1 MRLAVLFKFAKVL
14 MISRLRS
21 TRRSIV
27 SRSITSRPILIGLIG
42 IVLFVAALLFGYLTT
57 VFLSSGGAP
66 LTGPVAHQLVVTI
79 FGGVPLVL
87 VGFYFTMGL
96 LWEVNASTE
105 AESTDAINWLPIT
118 PGEYVAASSLS
129 TGYTYSPLLM
139 VAFGYALPIGILTG
153 NLAGFLVLV
162 PIALLSTS
170 VGSVSV
176 EILRSALASAS
187 TAFNKL
193 GGRITVIMRILGI
206 ILILLVT
213 QLLFSGVFLI
223 QIISSLVGTAAAASF
238 VPVFWPT
245 LAITKLLQSDFLGS
259 AGFLGLSIAL
269 FLLLSYIALSL
280 RAKYWAVTPG
290 AIHFAG
296 AGSVSGPSRLG
307 YLGLSSPSIAMLKRE
322 IRSATRRKEVVR
334 LMAIPI
340 IMPIMISFP
349 AIFSP
354 APSSTSGPAQ
364 IDPIFLVIPFLF
376 GIGLGS
382 LFLGM
387 TSIGQEGR
395 RLWNL
400 SALPVSASMLVKSK
414 LMFRSLVSSIGLGL
428 GAVVSALLLHASIFV
443 ILGFLGLGFV
453 VILAEASLGI
463 AVGSRFPDFSD
474 GPRPRFVTVVGSI
487 IGAVLGMVEM
497 AIMALP
503 LILSFVLRTFLSILM
518 PIQFVLALSGAVA
531 GLLAWIAYSMSI
543 KPVDSILS
551 ELPNYFGTRGPMN
564 RIRR

>member
-27 SRSITSRPILIGLIG
+27 SRSITSRPILIALIG

-66 LTGPVAHQLVVTI
+66 LTGSVAHQLVVTI
-79 FGGVPLVL
+79 FGGVPLFL

-118 PGEYVAASSLS
+118 PGEYVAASALS

-213 QLLFSGVFLI
+213 QLLFSGVFLV
-223 QIISSLVGTAAAASF
+223 QILSSLVGTAAAASF

-269 FLLLSYIALSL
+269 FLFLSYIALSL

-395 RLWNL
+395 RLWNI
-400 SALPVSASMLVKSK
+400 SALPVSANMLVKSK
-414 LMFRSLVSSIGLGL
+414 LLFTFLVSSIGLGL

-463 AVGSRFPDFSD
+463 AIGSRFPDFSD

-487 IGAVLGMVEM
+487 IGAILGIVEM

-503 LILSFVLRTFLSILM
+503 LILSFILRTFLSILL
-518 PIQFVLALSGAVA
+518 PLQFVLALSGAVA

-551 ELPNYFGTRGPMN
+551 ELPN
-564 RIRR
+564 

>member
-1 MRLAVLFKFAKVL
+1 MRLPVLFKFAKVL

-42 IVLFVAALLFGYLTT
+42 IVLFVAALFFGYLTT
-57 VFLSSGGAP
+57 VFLGSGGAP

-79 FGGVPLVL
+79 FGGIPLVL

-118 PGEYVAASSLS
+118 PGEYVAASALS

-139 VAFGYALPIGILTG
+139 VAFGYALPIGVLTG
-153 NLAGFLVLV
+153 NLVGFLVLV

-307 YLGLSSPSIAMLKRE
+307 YFGLSSPSIAMLRRE

-395 RLWNL
+395 RLWNI

-414 LMFRSLVSSIGLGL
+414 LLFTSLVSSIGLGL

-443 ILGFLGLGFV
+443 ILGFLGLGLV

-463 AVGSRFPDFSD
+463 AIGSRFPDFSD

-487 IGAVLGMVEM
+487 IGAVLGIVEM

-503 LILSFVLRTFLSILM
+503 IILSFILRTFLSILM
-518 PIQFVLALSGAVA
+518 PIQFVLALSGAIA

-551 ELPNYFGTRGPMN
+551 ELPN
-564 RIRR
+564 

>member
-66 LTGPVAHQLVVTI
+66 LTGSVAHQLVVTI
-79 FGGVPLVL
+79 FGGVPLFL

-118 PGEYVAASSLS
+118 PGEYVAASALS

-153 NLAGFLVLV
+153 NLTGFLVLV

-296 AGSVSGPSRLG
+296 AGSVSGPSWLG
-307 YLGLSSPSIAMLKRE
+307 YLGLSSPAIAMLKRE

-364 IDPIFLVIPFLF
+364 IDPIFLIIPFLF

-395 RLWNL
+395 RLWNI
-400 SALPVSASMLVKSK
+400 SALPVSANMLVKSK
-414 LMFRSLVSSIGLGL
+414 LLFTFLVSSIGLGL

-463 AVGSRFPDFSD
+463 AIGSRFPDFSD

-487 IGAVLGMVEM
+487 IGAVLGIIEM
-497 AIMALP
+497 ATMALP
-503 LILSFVLRTFLSILM
+503 LILSFILRTFLSILL
-518 PIQFVLALSGAVA
+518 PLQFVLALSGAVA

-551 ELPNYFGTRGPMN
+551 ELPN
-564 RIRR
+564 

>member
-27 SRSITSRPILIGLIG
+27 SKSITSRPILIALIG
-42 IVLFVAALLFGYLTT
+42 IVLFVAGLFFGYLTT
-57 VFLSSGGAP
+57 AFLSTGGAP
-66 LTGPVAHQLVVTI
+66 LNGPVAHQLVVTI
-79 FGGVPLVL
+79 FGGVPLFL

-118 PGEYVAASSLS
+118 PGEYVAASALS
-129 TGYTYSPLLM
+129 TSYTYSPLLM
-139 VAFGYALPIGILTG
+139 VAFGYSLPIGVLTG

-187 TAFNKL
+187 TAFNRL
-193 GGRITVIMRILGI
+193 GGRITVIMRIVGI

-213 QLLFSGVFLI
+213 QLLFSGVFLV

-245 LAITKLLQSDFLGS
+245 LAITKVLQSDFLGS
-259 AGFLGLSIAL
+259 AGYLGLSIGL
-269 FLLLSYIALSL
+269 FLLLSYFALLL
-280 RAKYWAVTPG
+280 RSRYWAVTPA
-290 AIHFAG
+290 AIYFAG

-307 YLGLSSPSIAMLKRE
+307 YLGLSSSSIAMLRRE

-354 APSSTSGPAQ
+354 APSSSGPAR

-395 RLWNL
+395 RLWNI
-400 SALPVSASMLVKSK
+400 STLPVSAKMLVKSK
-414 LMFRSLVSSIGLGL
+414 LMFTSLVSSIGLGL
-428 GAVVSALLLHASIFV
+428 GAVVSALLLHASMFV
-443 ILGFLGLGFV
+443 VLGFLGLGLI

-474 GPRPRFVTVVGSI
+474 GPRPRFVTVIGSL
-487 IGAVLGMVEM
+487 IGAVLGIVEM

-503 LILSFVLRTFLSILM
+503 LILSFILRTFFAILI
-518 PIQFVLALSGAVA
+518 PLQFVLVLSGAVG
-531 GLLAWIAYSMSI
+531 GLLAWIAYVLSVN
-543 KPVDSILS
+543 PVDSILS
-551 ELPNYFGTRGPMN
+551 ELPN
-564 RIRR
+564 

>member
-1 MRLAVLFKFAKVL
+1 MRLPVLLKFAKVL

-42 IVLFVAALLFGYLTT
+42 IALFVAALFFGYLTT

-79 FGGVPLVL
+79 FGGVPLFL

-118 PGEYVAASSLS
+118 PGEYVAASALS

-139 VAFGYALPIGILTG
+139 VAFGYALPIGVLTG
-153 NLAGFLVLV
+153 NLVEFLVLV

-176 EILRSALASAS
+176 EILRSALASSS

-280 RAKYWAVTPG
+280 RAIYWAVTPG

-296 AGSVSGPSRLG
+296 AGFVSGPSRLG
-307 YLGLSSPSIAMLKRE
+307 YLGLSSPSIAMLRRE

-364 IDPIFLVIPFLF
+364 IDPTILVIPFLG

-395 RLWNL
+395 RLWNI

-414 LMFRSLVSSIGLGL
+414 LLFTSVVSSIGLGL

-443 ILGFLGLGFV
+443 ILGFLGLGLV

-463 AVGSRFPDFSD
+463 AIGSRFPDFSD

-487 IGAVLGMVEM
+487 IGAVLGIVEM

-503 LILSFVLRTFLSILM
+503 IILSFILRTFLSILM
-518 PIQFVLALSGAVA
+518 PLQFVLALSGAVA

-551 ELPNYFGTRGPMN
+551 ELPN
-564 RIRR
+564 

>member
-1 MRLAVLFKFAKVL
+1 MRLPVLFKFAKVL

-27 SRSITSRPILIGLIG
+27 SRSITSRPILIGFIG
-42 IVLFVAALLFGYLTT
+42 IVLFVAALFFGYLTT

-66 LTGPVAHQLVVTI
+66 LNGPVAHQLVVTI
-79 FGGVPLVL
+79 FGGIPLFL

-118 PGEYVAASSLS
+118 PGEYVAASALS

-223 QIISSLVGTAAAASF
+223 QIISSLVGSAAAASF

-269 FLLLSYIALSL
+269 FLSLSYVALSL

-296 AGSVSGPSRLG
+296 AGSVSGPSWLG

-395 RLWNL
+395 R
-400 SALPVSASMLVKSK
+400 
-414 LMFRSLVSSIGLGL
+414 
-428 GAVVSALLLHASIFV
+428 VVSALLLHASIFV
-443 ILGFLGLGFV
+443 ILGFLGLGLV

-463 AVGSRFPDFSD
+463 AIGSRFPDFSD

-487 IGAVLGMVEM
+487 IGAVLGIIEM
-497 AIMALP
+497 ATMALP
-503 LILSFVLRTFLSILM
+503 LILSFILRTFLSILM
-518 PIQFVLALSGAVA
+518 PLQFVLALSGAVA

-551 ELPNYFGTRGPMN
+551 ELPN
-564 RIRR
+564 

>member
-66 LTGPVAHQLVVTI
+66 LTGSVAHQLVVTI
-79 FGGVPLVL
+79 FGGVPLFL

-118 PGEYVAASSLS
+118 PGEYVAASALS

-153 NLAGFLVLV
+153 NLTGFLVLV

-307 YLGLSSPSIAMLKRE
+307 YLGLSSPSIAMLRRE

-364 IDPIFLVIPFLF
+364 IDPIFLIIPFLF

-395 RLWNL
+395 RLWNI
-400 SALPVSASMLVKSK
+400 SALPVSANMLVKSK
-414 LMFRSLVSSIGLGL
+414 LLFTFLVSSIGLGL

-463 AVGSRFPDFSD
+463 AIGSRFPDFSD
-474 GPRPRFVTVVGSI
+474 GPRPRFVTEVGSI
-487 IGAVLGMVEM
+487 IGAVLGIIEM
-497 AIMALP
+497 ATMALP
-503 LILSFVLRTFLSILM
+503 LILSFILRTFLSILL
-518 PIQFVLALSGAVA
+518 PLQFVLALSGAVA

-551 ELPNYFGTRGPMN
+551 ELPN
-564 RIRR
+564 

>member
-1 MRLAVLFKFAKVL
+1 MRPSVLLKFAKVL

-27 SRSITSRPILIGLIG
+27 SKSITSRPILIGLIG
-42 IVLFVAALLFGYLTT
+42 IILFFAGLVFGYETT
-57 VFLSSGGAP
+57 VFLSSGGAL
-66 LTGPVAHQLVVTI
+66 LTGPVAHELVVKI
-79 FGGVPLVL
+79 FGGVPLFL

-118 PGEYVAASSLS
+118 PGEYVAASALS
-129 TGYTYSPLLM
+129 TSYTYSPLLM
-139 VAFGYALPIGILTG
+139 VAFGYALPIGVLTG
-153 NLAGFLVLV
+153 NLTGFLLLV

-170 VGSVSV
+170 LGSVSV

-193 GGRITVIMRILGI
+193 GGRTTVMMRIVGI

-245 LAITKLLQSDFLGS
+245 LTITKVLQSDIVGA
-259 AGFLGLSIAL
+259 AGFLGLSVAFL
-269 FLLLSYIALSL
+269 LLLSYAALYL
-280 RAKYWAVTPG
+280 RARYWAVTP
-290 AIHFAG
+290 ASIHFTG
-296 AGSVSGPSRLG
+296 AGTVSGPSWLG
-307 YLGLSSPSIAMLKRE
+307 HFGLSSSSVAMLKRE

-354 APSSTSGPAQ
+354 APSSASGPAQ
-364 IDPIFLVIPFLF
+364 IDPVFLVIPFLF

-395 RLWNL
+395 RLWNI
-400 SALPVSASMLVKSK
+400 STLPVSARMLAKSK
-414 LMFRSLVSSIGLGL
+414 LLFTSLISSIGLGL
-428 GAVVSALLLHASIFV
+428 GAIVSALLLHASIFV
-443 ILGFLGLGFV
+443 ILGFIGLGLV

-463 AVGSRFPDFSD
+463 AIGSRFPDFSD

-487 IGAVLGMVEM
+487 IGAVLGIVEM

-503 LILSFVLRTFLSILM
+503 LILSFVLRTFLSITM
-518 PIQFVLALSGAVA
+518 PIQLVAGLSGAVG
-531 GLLAWIAYSMSI
+531 GLLAWTTYLLSI
-543 KPVDSILS
+543 KPIHAILS
-551 ELPNYFGTRGPMN
+551 ELPN
-564 RIRR
+564 

>member
-66 LTGPVAHQLVVTI
+66 LTGSVAHQLVVTI
-79 FGGVPLVL
+79 FGGVPLFL

-118 PGEYVAASSLS
+118 PGEYVAASALS

-153 NLAGFLVLV
+153 NFAGFLFLV

-193 GGRITVIMRILGI
+193 GGRITVIMRIVGI

-296 AGSVSGPSRLG
+296 AGSVSGPSWLG

-340 IMPIMISFP
+340 IISFP

-364 IDPIFLVIPFLF
+364 IDPIFLIIPFLF

-395 RLWNL
+395 RLWNI
-400 SALPVSASMLVKSK
+400 SALPVSANMLVKSK
-414 LMFRSLVSSIGLGL
+414 LLFTFLVSSIGLGL

-463 AVGSRFPDFSD
+463 AIGSRFPDFSD

-487 IGAVLGMVEM
+487 IGAVLGIIEM
-497 AIMALP
+497 ATMALP
-503 LILSFVLRTFLSILM
+503 LILSFILRTFLSILL
-518 PIQFVLALSGAVA
+518 PLQFVLALSGAVA
-531 GLLAWIAYSMSI
+531 GLLAWIAYSTSI

-551 ELPNYFGTRGPMN
+551 ELPN
-564 RIRR
+564 

>member
-1 MRLAVLFKFAKVL
+1 MRLPVLFKFAKVL

-27 SRSITSRPILIGLIG
+27 SKSITSRPILIGLIG
-42 IVLFVAALLFGYLTT
+42 IVLFFAGLFFGYETT
-57 VFLSSGGAP
+57 VLLSSGGAP

-79 FGGVPLVL
+79 FGGVPLFL

-118 PGEYVAASSLS
+118 PGEYVAASALS
-129 TGYTYSPLLM
+129 TSYTYSPLLM
-139 VAFGYALPIGILTG
+139 VAFGYSLPIGLLTG
-153 NLAGFLVLV
+153 NLAGFLLLV

-187 TAFNKL
+187 TAFNRL
-193 GGRITVIMRILGI
+193 GGRITVIMRIIGI

-245 LAITKLLQSDFLGS
+245 LAITKVLQSDFVGG
-259 AGFLGLSIAL
+259 AGFLGLSVAL
-269 FLLLSYIALSL
+269 FLLLSYAALFL
-280 RAKYWAVTPG
+280 RAKYWAVTP
-290 AIHFAG
+290 AALHFAG

-307 YLGLSSPSIAMLKRE
+307 YLGLSSSSIAMLRRE

-395 RLWNL
+395 RLWNI
-400 SALPVSASMLVKSK
+400 STLPVSAKMLVKSK
-414 LMFRSLVSSIGLGL
+414 LLFTSLVSSIGLGL
-428 GAVVSALLLHASIFV
+428 GAVVSALLLHASMFV
-443 ILGFLGLGFV
+443 VLGFLGLGLI

-474 GPRPRFVTVVGSI
+474 GPRPRFVTVIGSL
-487 IGAVLGMVEM
+487 IGAVLGIVEM
-497 AIMALP
+497 AIMAFP
-503 LILSFVLRTFLSILM
+503 LIFSFILRTFFAILI
-518 PIQFVLALSGAVA
+518 PLQFVLVFSGSVG
-531 GLLAWIAYSMSI
+531 GLLAWIAYVLSV
-543 KPVDSILS
+543 KPVDSILA
-551 ELPNYFGTRGPMN
+551 ELPN
-564 RIRR
+564 

>member
-27 SRSITSRPILIGLIG
+27 SKSITSRPILIALIG
-42 IVLFVAALLFGYLTT
+42 IVLFVAGLFFGYETT
-57 VFLSSGGAP
+57 VFLRSGGAP

-79 FGGVPLVL
+79 FGGVPLFL

-118 PGEYVAASSLS
+118 PGEYVAASALS
-129 TGYTYSPLLM
+129 TSYTYSPLLM
-139 VAFGYALPIGILTG
+139 VAFGYSLPIGVLTG
-153 NLAGFLVLV
+153 NLAGFFVLV

-187 TAFNKL
+187 TAFNRL
-193 GGRITVIMRILGI
+193 GGRITVIMRIVGI

-245 LAITKLLQSDFLGS
+245 LAITKVLQSDFLG
-259 AGFLGLSIAL
+259 AAWFLSLSVVL
-269 FLLLSYIALSL
+269 FLLLSYAALSL
-280 RAKYWAVTPG
+280 RAKYWAVTPA

-307 YLGLSSPSIAMLKRE
+307 YLGLSSSSIAMLRRE

-354 APSSTSGPAQ
+354 APSSSGPAQ

-395 RLWNL
+395 RLWNI
-400 SALPVSASMLVKSK
+400 STLPVSARMLVKSK
-414 LMFRSLVSSIGLGL
+414 LLFTSLVSSIGLGL
-428 GAVVSALLLHASIFV
+428 GAVVSALLLRASVFV
-443 ILGFLGLGFV
+443 VLGFLGLGLI

-474 GPRPRFVTVVGSI
+474 GPRPRFVTVIGSI
-487 IGAVLGMVEM
+487 IGAVLG
-497 AIMALP
+497 
-503 LILSFVLRTFLSILM
+503 
-518 PIQFVLALSGAVA
+518 
-531 GLLAWIAYSMSI
+531 
-543 KPVDSILS
+543 
-551 ELPNYFGTRGPMN
+551 
-564 RIRR
+564 

>member
-66 LTGPVAHQLVVTI
+66 LTGSVAHQLVVTI
-79 FGGVPLVL
+79 FGGVPLFL

-118 PGEYVAASSLS
+118 PGEYVAASALS

-153 NLAGFLVLV
+153 NLVGFLVLV

-259 AGFLGLSIAL
+259 AGFLGLSVAL

-395 RLWNL
+395 RLWNI
-400 SALPVSASMLVKSK
+400 SALPVSANMLVKSK
-414 LMFRSLVSSIGLGL
+414 LLFTSLVSSIGLGL

-443 ILGFLGLGFV
+443 ILGFLCLGFV

-463 AVGSRFPDFSD
+463 AIGSRFPDFSD

-503 LILSFVLRTFLSILM
+503 LILSFILRTILSITL
-518 PIQFVLALSGAVA
+518 PLQFVLALSGAVA
-531 GLLAWIAYSMSI
+531 GLLAWIAYSTAI
-543 KPVDSILS
+543 KPVESILS
-551 ELPNYFGTRGPMN
+551 ELPN
-564 RIRR
+564 

>member
-1 MRLAVLFKFAKVL
+1 MILAVLFKFAKVI

-153 NLAGFLVLV
+153 NLVGFLLLI

-206 ILILLVT
+206 IVILLVT

-245 LAITKLLQSDFLGS
+245 LAMTKLLQSDFLGS

-290 AIHFAG
+290 AIHFGG

-307 YLGLSSPSIAMLKRE
+307 YLGL
-322 IRSATRRKEVVR
+322 
-334 LMAIPI
+334 
-340 IMPIMISFP
+340 
-349 AIFSP
+349 
-354 APSSTSGPAQ
+354 TS
-364 IDPIFLVIPFLF
+364 L
-376 GIGLGS
+376 
-382 LFLGM
+382 
-387 TSIGQEGR
+387 GQEGR
-395 RLWNL
+395 RLWNI
-400 SALPVSASMLVKSK
+400 STLPVSARMLVKSK
-414 LMFRSLVSSIGLGL
+414 LLFTSIVSSIGLCL
-428 GAVVSALLLHASIFV
+428 GAAVSALLLHASIFV
-443 ILGFLGLGFV
+443 VLGFLGLGV
-453 VILAEASLGI
+453 IVILAEASLGI

-487 IGAVLGMVEM
+487 IGAVLGIVEM
-497 AIMALP
+497 AIMSLP
-503 LILSFVLRTFLSILM
+503 LVLSFILRTFLAI
-518 PIQFVLALSGAVA
+518 
-531 GLLAWIAYSMSI
+531 
-543 KPVDSILS
+543 
-551 ELPNYFGTRGPMN
+551 
-564 RIRR
+564 

>member
-1 MRLAVLFKFAKVL
+1 MRLPVLFKFAKVL

-42 IVLFVAALLFGYLTT
+42 IVLFVAALFFGYLTT
-57 VFLSSGGAP
+57 VFLSSGGA
-66 LTGPVAHQLVVTI
+66 LLNGPVAHQLVVTI
-79 FGGVPLVL
+79 FGGIPLFL

-118 PGEYVAASSLS
+118 PGEYVAASALS

-223 QIISSLVGTAAAASF
+223 QIISSLVGSAAAASF

-269 FLLLSYIALSL
+269 FLSLSYVALSL

-296 AGSVSGPSRLG
+296 AGSVSGPSWLG

-395 RLWNL
+395 RLWNI

-414 LMFRSLVSSIGLGL
+414 LLFTSLVSSIGLGL

-443 ILGFLGLGFV
+443 ILGFLGLGLV
-453 VILAEASLGI
+453 VILAEAGLGI
-463 AVGSRFPDFSD
+463 AIGSRFPDFSD
-474 GPRPRFVTVVGSI
+474 GPRPRFVTVLGSI
-487 IGAVLGMVEM
+487 IGAVLGIVEM

-503 LILSFVLRTFLSILM
+503 IILSFILRTFLSILM
-518 PIQFVLALSGAVA
+518 PLQFVLALSGVVA
-531 GLLAWIAYSMSI
+531 RLLAWIAYSMSI

-551 ELPNYFGTRGPMN
+551 ELPN
-564 RIRR
+564 

>member
-1 MRLAVLFKFAKVL
+1 MRLPVLFKFAKVL

-42 IVLFVAALLFGYLTT
+42 IALFIAALLFGYLTT

-79 FGGVPLVL
+79 FGGIPLFL

-118 PGEYVAASSLS
+118 PGEYVAASALS

-245 LAITKLLQSDFLGS
+245 LAITKMLQSDFLGS

-296 AGSVSGPSRLG
+296 AGSVSGPSWLG
-307 YLGLSSPSIAMLKRE
+307 YFGLSYPSIAMLKRE

-364 IDPIFLVIPFLF
+364 IDPIFLVVPFLF

-395 RLWNL
+395 RLWNI

-414 LMFRSLVSSIGLGL
+414 LLFTSLVSNIGLGL

-443 ILGFLGLGFV
+443 ILGFLGLGLV

-463 AVGSRFPDFSD
+463 AIGSRFPDFSD

-487 IGAVLGMVEM
+487 IGAVLGIIEM
-497 AIMALP
+497 AIMTLP
-503 LILSFVLRTFLSILM
+503 IILSFVLRTFLSILM

-551 ELPNYFGTRGPMN
+551 ELPN
-564 RIRR
+564 

>member
-1 MRLAVLFKFAKVL
+1 MRLPVLFKFAKVL

-27 SRSITSRPILIGLIG
+27 SRSITSRPILISLIG
-42 IVLFVAALLFGYLTT
+42 IALFVAALLFGYLTT

-79 FGGVPLVL
+79 FGGIPLFL

-118 PGEYVAASSLS
+118 PGEYVAASALS

-245 LAITKLLQSDFLGS
+245 LAITKMLQSDFLGS

-296 AGSVSGPSRLG
+296 AGSVSGPSWLG
-307 YLGLSSPSIAMLKRE
+307 YFGLSYPSIAMLKRE

-364 IDPIFLVIPFLF
+364 IDPIFLVVPFLF

-414 LMFRSLVSSIGLGL
+414 LLFTSLVSSIGLGL

-443 ILGFLGLGFV
+443 ILGFLGLGLV

-463 AVGSRFPDFSD
+463 AIGSRFPDFSD

-487 IGAVLGMVEM
+487 IGAVLGIVEM

-503 LILSFVLRTFLSILM
+503 LILSLILRTFLSILL
-518 PIQFVLALSGAVA
+518 PLQFVLALSGAVA

-543 KPVDSILS
+543 KPVESILS
-551 ELPNYFGTRGPMN
+551 ELPN
-564 RIRR
+564 

>member
-1 MRLAVLFKFAKVL
+1 MRLPVLFKFAKVL

-79 FGGVPLVL
+79 FGAVPLFL

-153 NLAGFLVLV
+153 NLVGFLLLI

-206 ILILLVT
+206 IVILLVT

-245 LAITKLLQSDFLGS
+245 LAMTKLLQSDFLGS

-290 AIHFAG
+290 AIHFGG

-307 YLGLSSPSIAMLKRE
+307 YLGLSSPSIAMLRRE

-387 TSIGQEGR
+387 TSLGQEGR
-395 RLWNL
+395 RLWNI
-400 SALPVSASMLVKSK
+400 STLPVSARMLVKSK
-414 LMFRSLVSSIGLGL
+414 LLFTSIVSSIGLCL
-428 GAVVSALLLHASIFV
+428 GAAVSALLLHASIFV
-443 ILGFLGLGFV
+443 VLGFLGLGV
-453 VILAEASLGI
+453 IVILAEASLGI

-487 IGAVLGMVEM
+487 IGAVLGIVEM
-497 AIMALP
+497 AIMSLP
-503 LILSFVLRTFLSILM
+503 LVLSFILRTFLAILV
-518 PIQFVLALSGAVA
+518 PLQFALALSGAVG
-531 GLLAWIAYSMSI
+531 GLLAWIAYDLSI
-543 KPVDSILS
+543 KPIESILS
-551 ELPNYFGTRGPMN
+551 ELPN
-564 RIRR
+564 

>member
-1 MRLAVLFKFAKVL
+1 MRLPVLFKFAKVL

-42 IVLFVAALLFGYLTT
+42 IALFIAALLFGYLTT

-79 FGGVPLVL
+79 FGGIPLFL

-96 LWEVNASTE
+96 LWEVNTSTE

-118 PGEYVAASSLS
+118 PGEYVAASALS

-245 LAITKLLQSDFLGS
+245 LAITKMLQSDFLGS

-296 AGSVSGPSRLG
+296 AGSVSGPSWLG
-307 YLGLSSPSIAMLKRE
+307 YFGLSYPSIAMLKRE

-364 IDPIFLVIPFLF
+364 IDPIFLVVPFLF

-395 RLWNL
+395 RLWNI

-414 LMFRSLVSSIGLGL
+414 LLFTSLVSSIGLGL

-443 ILGFLGLGFV
+443 ILGFLGLGLV

-463 AVGSRFPDFSD
+463 AIGSRFPDFSD

-487 IGAVLGMVEM
+487 IGAVLGIIEM
-497 AIMALP
+497 AIMTLP
-503 LILSFVLRTFLSILM
+503 IILSFVLRTFLSILM

-551 ELPNYFGTRGPMN
+551 ELPN
-564 RIRR
+564 

>member
-1 MRLAVLFKFAKVL
+1 MRLPVLFKFAKVL

-27 SRSITSRPILIGLIG
+27 SRSITSRPILIGFIG
-42 IVLFVAALLFGYLTT
+42 IVLFVAALFFGYLTT

-66 LTGPVAHQLVVTI
+66 LNGPVAHQLVVTI
-79 FGGVPLVL
+79 FGGIPLFL

-118 PGEYVAASSLS
+118 PGEYVAASALS

-223 QIISSLVGTAAAASF
+223 QIISSLVGSAAAASF

-269 FLLLSYIALSL
+269 FLSLSYVALSL

-296 AGSVSGPSRLG
+296 AGSVSGPSWLG

-322 IRSATRRKEVVR
+322 VRSATRRKEVVR

-395 RLWNL
+395 RLWNI

-414 LMFRSLVSSIGLGL
+414 LLFTSLVSSIGLGL

-443 ILGFLGLGFV
+443 ILGFLGLGLV
-453 VILAEASLGI
+453 VILAEAGLGI
-463 AVGSRFPDFSD
+463 AIGSRFPDFSD
-474 GPRPRFVTVVGSI
+474 GPRPRFVTVLGSI
-487 IGAVLGMVEM
+487 IGAVLGIVEM

-503 LILSFVLRTFLSILM
+503 IILSFILRTFLSILM
-518 PIQFVLALSGAVA
+518 PLQFVLALSGVVA

-551 ELPNYFGTRGPMN
+551 ELPN
-564 RIRR
+564 

>member
-1 MRLAVLFKFAKVL
+1 M
-14 MISRLRS
+14 
-21 TRRSIV
+21 
-27 SRSITSRPILIGLIG
+27 
-42 IVLFVAALLFGYLTT
+42 
-57 VFLSSGGAP
+57 
-66 LTGPVAHQLVVTI
+66 TGPAAHQLVVTI
-79 FGGVPLVL
+79 FGGVPLFL

-118 PGEYVAASSLS
+118 PGEYVAASALS
-129 TGYTYSPLLM
+129 TSYTYSPLLM
-139 VAFGYALPIGILTG
+139 VAFGYSLPIGLLTG
-153 NLAGFLVLV
+153 NLAGFLLLV

-187 TAFNKL
+187 TAFNRL
-193 GGRITVIMRILGI
+193 GGRITVIMRIIGI

-245 LAITKLLQSDFLGS
+245 LAITKVLQSDFVGG
-259 AGFLGLSIAL
+259 AGFLGLSVAL
-269 FLLLSYIALSL
+269 FLLLSYAALFL
-280 RAKYWAVTPG
+280 RAKYWAVTP
-290 AIHFAG
+290 AALHFAG

-307 YLGLSSPSIAMLKRE
+307 YLGLSSSSIAMLRRE

-395 RLWNL
+395 RLWNI
-400 SALPVSASMLVKSK
+400 STLPVSAKMLVKSK
-414 LMFRSLVSSIGLGL
+414 LLFTSLVSSIGLGL
-428 GAVVSALLLHASIFV
+428 GAVVSALLLHASMFV
-443 ILGFLGLGFV
+443 VLGFLGLGLI

-474 GPRPRFVTVVGSI
+474 GPRPRFVTVIGSL
-487 IGAVLGMVEM
+487 IGAVLGIVEM
-497 AIMALP
+497 AIMAFP
-503 LILSFVLRTFLSILM
+503 LILSFILRAFFAILI
-518 PIQFVLALSGAVA
+518 PLQFVLVLSGAVG
-531 GLLAWIAYSMSI
+531 GLLAWIAYVLSV
-543 KPVDSILS
+543 KPVDSILA
-551 ELPNYFGTRGPMN
+551 ELPN
-564 RIRR
+564 

>member
-1 MRLAVLFKFAKVL
+1 MRLSVLFKFAKVL

-42 IVLFVAALLFGYLTT
+42 IVLFVAGLLFGYLTT

-79 FGGVPLVL
+79 FGGVPLFL

-118 PGEYVAASSLS
+118 PGEYVAASALS
-129 TGYTYSPLLM
+129 TSYTYSPLLM

-153 NLAGFLVLV
+153 NLVGFLVLV

-193 GGRITVIMRILGI
+193 GGRVTVIMRILGI

-259 AGFLGLSIAL
+259 AGFLGLSVAL
-269 FLLLSYIALSL
+269 FVLLSYVALSL

-296 AGSVSGPSRLG
+296 AGSVSRPSRLG
-307 YLGLSSPSIAMLKRE
+307 YFGLSSPSVAMLKRE

-395 RLWNL
+395 RLWNI
-400 SALPVSASMLVKSK
+400 STLPVSASMLVKSK
-414 LMFRSLVSSIGLGL
+414 LLFTSLVSSIGLGL
-428 GAVVSALLLHASIFV
+428 GAIVSALLLHASILV
-443 ILGFLGLGFV
+443 ILGFLGLGLV

-463 AVGSRFPDFSD
+463 AIGSRFPDFSD

-487 IGAVLGMVEM
+487 IGAVLGILEM

-503 LILSFVLRTFLSILM
+503 LILSFILRTFLSILL
-518 PIQFVLALSGAVA
+518 PLQFVLALSGSVA
-531 GLLAWIAYSMSI
+531 GLLTWVAYSMSI
-543 KPVDSILS
+543 KPVYSILS
-551 ELPNYFGTRGPMN
+551 ELPN
-564 RIRR
+564 

>member
-79 FGGVPLVL
+79 FGGVPLFL

-118 PGEYVAASSLS
+118 PGEYVAASALS

-395 RLWNL
+395 RLWNI
-400 SALPVSASMLVKSK
+400 SALPVSANMLVKSK
-414 LMFRSLVSSIGLGL
+414 LLFTFLVSSIGLGL

-487 IGAVLGMVEM
+487 IGAVLGIVEM

-503 LILSFVLRTFLSILM
+503 LILSLILRTFLSILL
-518 PIQFVLALSGAVA
+518 PLQFVLALSGAVA

-543 KPVDSILS
+543 KPVESILS
-551 ELPNYFGTRGPMN
+551 ELPN
-564 RIRR
+564 

>member
-1 MRLAVLFKFAKVL
+1 MRLPVLFKFAKVL

-27 SRSITSRPILIGLIG
+27 SRSVTSRPILIALIG
-42 IVLFVAALLFGYLTT
+42 IVLFVAGLFFGYETT
-57 VFLSSGGAP
+57 VFLGSGTS

-79 FGGVPLVL
+79 FGGVPLFL

-118 PGEYVAASSLS
+118 PGEYVAASALS
-129 TGYTYSPLLM
+129 TSYTYSPLLM
-139 VAFGYALPIGILTG
+139 VAFGYSLPIGVLTG
-153 NLAGFLVLV
+153 NLAGFLLLV

-187 TAFNKL
+187 TAFNRL
-193 GGRITVIMRILGI
+193 GGRITVIMRIFGI
-206 ILILLVT
+206 VLILLVT

-223 QIISSLVGTAAAASF
+223 QIISSLVGSAAAVSF

-245 LAITKLLQSDFLGS
+245 LAITKVLQSDFLGG

-269 FLLLSYIALSL
+269 FLLLLYAALSL
-280 RAKYWAVTPG
+280 RAKYWAVTPA

-307 YLGLSSPSIAMLKRE
+307 YLGLSSASVAMLKRE

-395 RLWNL
+395 RLWNI
-400 SALPVSASMLVKSK
+400 STLPVSANMLVKSK
-414 LMFRSLVSSIGLGL
+414 IMFTSLVSSIGLGL
-428 GAVVSALLLHASIFV
+428 GALVSTLLLHASIFV
-443 ILGFLGLGFV
+443 VLGFLSLGLL
-453 VILAEASLGI
+453 VILAEASLGVAI
-463 AVGSRFPDFSD
+463 GSRFPDFSD
-474 GPRPRFVTVVGSI
+474 GPRPRFVTVIGSI
-487 IGAVLGMVEM
+487 IGAVLGIVEM

-503 LILSFVLRTFLSILM
+503 LILSFILRTFFAILI
-518 PIQFVLALSGAVA
+518 PLQFVLVFSGAVG
-531 GLLAWIAYSMSI
+531 GLLAWIGYTISI
-543 KPVDSILS
+543 KPVASILS
-551 ELPNYFGTRGPMN
+551 ELPN
-564 RIRR
+564 